1 MIKLS
6 AIQEVGFLLHI
17 AAILLGFQL
26 ALYFFYRF
34 FKIRDERLPLNRIL
48 LSFGFFY
55 LLIIVGLF
63 ILTINKFFVA
73 ESILKEILYKA
84 GYISI
89 LFSPITFVY
98 FILLQELKKIVN
110 LKLLKYLMLISLI
123 PIVIIA
129 VLPISLAIVIITA
142 IGISSISAIYI
153 LFFQIRL
160 IHISRGEVK
169 ARLSRIFVGNVL
181 VVSSLFFLLEIV
193 ISFFNLLVI
202 TILSFIGISLII
214 MGMLSALFGVYG
226 FPALFEFRWREHLL
240 KLFIINRKNN
250 ACLYAYDF
258 SQIKEQNIQKDYK
271 ELFSGGITGIDSILS
286 VITNTKTEK
295 IYKIEQQDSL
305 ILLEYGSDLIPQ
317 LPQLTYAL
325 VIKKDLKSNR
335 YFLRSIKNQFE
346 SFYKEVLTNIDK
358 IEGNV
363 ELLFGSFDLILNDLM
378 VD

>member
-63 ILTINKFFVA
+63 ILTINKFFVS
-73 ESILKEILYKA
+73 ESILKEVLYKV

-89 LFSPITFVY
+89 LFSPITFIY
-98 FILLQELKKIVN
+98 FILLQELKRIVN
-110 LKLLKYLMLISLI
+110 LKILKYLMIISLI
-123 PIVIIA
+123 PIVLIA

-142 IGISSISAIYI
+142 IGISSISAIFI

-169 ARLSRIFVGNVL
+169 ARLSWIFVGNVL

-193 ISFFNLLVI
+193 ISFFNLLFI
-202 TILSFIGISLII
+202 TILSFI
-214 MGMLSALFGVYG
+214 
-226 FPALFEFRWREHLL
+226 
-240 KLFIINRKNN
+240 
-250 ACLYAYDF
+250 
-258 SQIKEQNIQKDYK
+258 
-271 ELFSGGITGIDSILS
+271 
-286 VITNTKTEK
+286 
-295 IYKIEQQDSL
+295 
-305 ILLEYGSDLIPQ
+305 
-317 LPQLTYAL
+317 
-325 VIKKDLKSNR
+325 
-335 YFLRSIKNQFE
+335 
-346 SFYKEVLTNIDK
+346 
-358 IEGNV
+358 
-363 ELLFGSFDLILNDLM
+363 
-378 VD
+378 